1 MFLTQRNDNVH
12 AVLQHTINQ
21 EFLYR
26 NVYNYY
32 VSIRNILAG
41 RVRER
46 EQTVYYVGDS
56 SAKWQIHKA
65 RGRRKLPKKSLTE
78 SSDKS
83 APSVQQVTRKIDAGK
98 NVPAHIIVTFQKGK
112 KNSNRVFK
120 PLGS

>member
-41 RVRER
+41 RARER

-56 SAKWQIHKA
+56 SAKWQESYKA
-65 RGRRKLPKKSLTE
+65 QGRRKLPKRNLNE

-98 NVPAHIIVTFQKGK
+98 KMCLYI
-112 KNSNRVFK
+112 
-120 PLGS
+120 LL